1 MLFKDIE
8 KGLFRYKG
16 IVYTKI
22 EDTQAVLIT
31 TGEVLIFNPEQEIE
45 LY

>member
-8 KGLFRYKG
+8 KGLFRYRG
-16 IVYTKI
+16 LVYTKI

-31 TGEVLIFNPEQEIE
+31 TGEILIFNPEQSIE
-45 LY
+45 PY